1 MNGPEKKIDAKSAYR
16 TMFASLRAKHFDLI
30 KNKRMKVLVI
40 GAGNMGLAYA
50 KALVKSEFLS
60 ESNLMISDTDPEK
73 TKELEKI
80 SRFDVYSNLS
90 DCLPKADIIFI
101 AVKPYH
107 TEELFRELKP
117 MTKKDQVVVSLMA
130 GVTIQSIQKGLG
142 IVKVIRAMPNLPAQV
157 GKGLTSF
164 TTSKEVSRLETST
177 VQQLLNT
184 TGKSVHLDTENDID
198 ASTGISGSGPAYVF
212 YFMQSM
218 MEAAK
223 KMGFSDH
230 DSKVLVSQTFE
241 GAVELFNQS
250 DLSPSKWMNKV
261 ASKGGTT
268 RAALDSMDD
277 NNIKDLIEEAAYAAF
292 NRAVELGKD

>member
-1 MNGPEKKIDAKSAYR
+1 
-16 TMFASLRAKHFDLI
+16 
-30 KNKRMKVLVI
+30 MKVLVI

-50 KALVKSEFLS
+50 RALVKSEFLNKT
-60 ESNLMISDTDPEK
+60 NLMISDTNPEK
-73 TKELEKI
+73 TEELKKV
-80 SRFDVYSNLS
+80 SRFDVFTDLS
-90 DCLPKADIIFI
+90 DCLPKADIVFL

-107 TEELFRELKP
+107 AEELMAELKP
-117 MTKKDQVVVSLMA
+117 MMHKDQIVISIMA
-130 GVTIQSIQKGLG
+130 GVTIQSMKDGLG
-142 IVKVIRAMPNLPAQV
+142 ITKVVRAMPNLPAQV

-164 TTSKEVSRLETST
+164 TASDEVSRLELST
-177 VQQLLNT
+177 VEKLLDT
-184 TGKSVHLDTENDID
+184 TGKSVRLDTENDVD

-218 MEAAK
+218 MEAAQ

-250 DLSPSKWMNKV
+250 DLSPSVWMNRV

-277 NNIKDLIEEAAYAAF
+277 NNVKDMIQDAAYAAF
-292 NRAVELGKD
+292 NRAVELGKES